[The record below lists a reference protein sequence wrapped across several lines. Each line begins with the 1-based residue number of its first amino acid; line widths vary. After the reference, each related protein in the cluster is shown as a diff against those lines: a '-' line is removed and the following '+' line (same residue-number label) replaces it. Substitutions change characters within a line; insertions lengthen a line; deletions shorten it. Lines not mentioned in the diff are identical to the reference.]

1 MFYTWPELKLN
12 LKDYIFVPSA
22 WYPWNHIN
30 ERGSET
36 ISFVET
42 YSHLHTHT
50 HAAGEQPHEIFV
62 GLTLIS
68 KTLSPTKISIMY
80 KVFRCSSYMK
90 QLFPSTQI
98 YFYFVFGNES
108 KWEWL

>member
-30 ERGSET
+30 ERGSQT

-42 YSHLHTHT
+42 YSHKRTPP
-50 HAAGEQPHEIFV
+50 AACKQPHEIFV
-62 GLTLIS
+62 ELTLFS
-68 KTLSPTKISIMY
+68 KTLSQTKISIMY
-80 KVFRCSSYMK
+80 KVFRCSYME

-98 YFYFVFGNES
+98 YSYFVFSNES
-108 KWEWL
+108 KWE

>member
-30 ERGSET
+30 ERGSQT

-42 YSHLHTHT
+42 YSHLHTQTHT
-50 HAAGEQPHEIFV
+50 PHAVAATARNICGTHINFENLEPD
-62 GLTLIS
+62 
-68 KTLSPTKISIMY
+68 KN
-80 KVFRCSSYMK
+80 
-90 QLFPSTQI
+90 I
-98 YFYFVFGNES
+98 YNV
-108 KWEWL
+108 

>member
-30 ERGSET
+30 ERGSQT

-42 YSHLHTHT
+42 YSHKRTPP
-50 HAAGEQPHEIFV
+50 AACKQPHEIFC
-62 GLTLIS
+62 GTHIIFENLEPD
-68 KTLSPTKISIMY
+68 KN
-80 KVFRCSSYMK
+80 
-90 QLFPSTQI
+90 I
-98 YFYFVFGNES
+98 YNV
-108 KWEWL
+108 

>member
-42 YSHLHTHT
+42 YSHLRTHT
-50 HAAGEQPHEIFV
+50 RMLQENNH
-62 GLTLIS
+62 
-68 KTLSPTKISIMY
+68 TKYLWDSH
-80 KVFRCSSYMK
+80 
-90 QLFPSTQI
+90 
-98 YFYFVFGNES
+98 
-108 KWEWL
+108 